1 MALSPPQLN
10 QEQPN
15 FVMSFTSSSIDIFKV
30 SLTLLINMMEK
41 NYSHWILEIEEWG
54 TIDLDYLKYLRGK
67 YQKVKKIG
75 DNKVDVSLKE
85 IIHLYISLEVS
96 ARFIN
101 TSDENKTLLRKVTG
115 DNDHDITLEEFVKK
129 ARELIDAFKVLCK
142 KWKDFNDY
150 VKAVKVLTFD

>member
-1 MALSPPQLN
+1 
-10 QEQPN
+10 
-15 FVMSFTSSSIDIFKV
+15 
-30 SLTLLINMMEK
+30 MMEK

-75 DNKVDVSLKE
+75 DSKVDVSLKE

-96 ARFIN
+96 TRFIN
-101 TSDENKTLLRKVTG
+101 TSAENKTLLQKVTS
-115 DNDHDITLEEFVKK
+115 NDGNDISQGEFVKQ
-129 ARELIDAFKVLCK
+129 AQELIDAFKVLCR